1 MEERHDRPNPGRG
14 FGHGRRPSF
23 RHGRDDGR
31 EGGRDR
37 GHDRGPDNRRF
48 ERGGFHRGPPGE
60 RHFRDEGRDEGHKP
74 QVDTFEVESPVALP
88 EGAAPPIVKDRE
100 VVVPGQVL
108 CVGLD
113 YLPSNGTVRRGDA
126 IAASVLGLANFQ
138 GRLVSIIPLSGRYM
152 PMVGDVVVGKVID
165 ILLTGWRLEINSAYS
180 AVLSIVNTQG
190 YIRKGEDLT
199 KYYHIGDFL
208 LTRIITVTSQNLI
221 DVTMKA
227 PGMRR
232 LTGGRVVRVSPN
244 KVPRII
250 GKNGSMLEQVKK
262 MTQCDIVVGQNGMV
276 WLQGHPRNEVAAV
289 ETLRKIET
297 EAHVAGLTQ
306 RITGWLERKMTAIN
320 ALVAEE
326 APLPPQQVEG
336 EQPGEAGQEEQS
348 APSAPGPVEDIE
360 ESGSDGEETGEEL
373 LLGDNPSGDLPD
385 DTDDSVEG

>member
-1 MEERHDRPNPGRG
+1 MEERQDRPSQGRG
-14 FGHGRRPSF
+14 FGQGRRPSF
-23 RHGRDDGR
+23 RQGREGGR

-48 ERGGFHRGPPGE
+48 ERGGFNRGRPDE

-88 EGAAPPIVKDRE
+88 EGAAPPLVKDRE

-244 KVPRII
+244 KVPRVI

-262 MTQCDIVVGQNGMV
+262 LTQCDIVVGQNGMV
-276 WLQGHPRNEVAAV
+276 WLQGHPRNEFAAV
-289 ETLRKIET
+289 ETLRKIEV

-306 RITGWLERKMTAIN
+306 RVTDWLERKMTAIN

-326 APLPPQQVEG
+326 TPLPPQQKAE
-336 EQPGEAGQEEQS
+336 GEAGQGEQS

-385 DTDDSVEG
+385 DNDDSFEG